1 MTASAEYDVAVIGAG
16 PAGASAAR
24 VAAEAGARVLMLERG
39 ALPRYKTCGGGLI
52 GLSRAALPAGFT
64 PPVRDR
70 IDRLTFTL
78 RGRLRRTWRA
88 DAPFIDLVY
97 RDEFDAALTA
107 AAVDAGAKLQE
118 GVTVTGLEP
127 APGLVRIRTA
137 EGEVTAGAVVGADGT
152 SGRSGGYVGV
162 RLAQVDLGLETEFA
176 WPDASAGDWAGRV
189 LIDWGPLPGSYGW
202 VFPKGDALTVGVI
215 AERGQGAATKEYLAA
230 LVDRAGVGGAPEIR
244 SSGHLTRCRTD
255 DSPLYRDRVLVAGDA
270 AGLLEPWTREGISY
284 ALRSGRL
291 AGAAAV
297 AVARS
302 DADALPLATA
312 GYAAAVE
319 AEFGAEM
326 RAGRRFHTAFSRRP
340 TLFHAAIGCAPPAW
354 RLFRRLVGGETTLEH
369 VAAHKSVDLALRVLS
384 ADRSLRS
391 GQA

>member
-1 MTASAEYDVAVIGAG
+1 MTAEYDVAVIGAG

-24 VAAEAGARVLMLERG
+24 IAAEAGCRVLMLERG
-39 ALPRYKTCGGGLI
+39 VLPRYKTCGGGLI
-52 GLSRAALPAGFT
+52 GLSRAAFPAGFT
-64 PPVRDR
+64 PPVRAR

-78 RGRLRRTWRA
+78 DGRLSRTWRA
-88 DAPFIDLVY
+88 RSPFIDLVY
-97 RDEFDAALTA
+97 RDELDAALTDA
-107 AAVDAGAKLQE
+107 ALDAGAKLQE
-118 GVTVTGLEP
+118 GVTVTGLRSE
-127 APGLVRIRTA
+127 ADLVRIRTA
-137 EGEVTAGAVVGADGT
+137 EGEVTTRAVVGADGT
-152 SGRSGGYVGV
+152 SGRTGTYVGV
-162 RLAQVDLGLETEFA
+162 QIAQVDLGLETEFA
-176 WPDASAGDWAGRV
+176 WPDATVGDWAGRV

-230 LVDRAGVGGAPEIR
+230 FVDRLGLGDAPEIR
-244 SSGHLTRCRTD
+244 SSGHLTRCRTE
-255 DSPLYRDRVLVAGDA
+255 DSPLFRDRVLVAGDA

-302 DADALPLATA
+302 EGDALSVATE

-340 TLFHAAIGCAPPAW
+340 GLFHAAIATAPPAW
-354 RLFRRLVGGETTLEH
+354 GLFRRLVGGETSLEH
-369 VAAHKSVDLALRVLS
+369 VAAHRSMDLVLRALSR
-384 ADRSLRS
+384 
-391 GQA
+391 